1 MKKYRV
7 IVAHAGQQTSFRR
20 AEALKKGDMLH
31 KYITTVYLKKEK
43 MASLGLLK
51 KIARK
56 EYDRLI
62 LRNCPSL
69 DDTEVVQYDVIQN
82 LILIAINRVAK
93 LKKLYINL
101 NLYLSK
107 KFAKKVAS
115 YAKKENVDALIMMGA
130 APAAAFDDL
139 RDTKIIKIF
148 DMTSIAYNY
157 QSMIMQEMLLKM
169 PIEWRKYI
177 STSSDENTISE
188 LMKNIISADHI
199 ICSSDFAKQSLIAN
213 EIPQDRIH
221 VIRYGLEQ
229 NQKEHIKRNSS
240 KLELLYIGS
249 VSCEKGIY
257 FLLEAIKKINSY
269 EISLTLV
276 GKKYIDD
283 ELLEPYKRWC
293 SFVGDIPHAQVKQ
306 YYCCS
311 DIFILPTLFDSF
323 GRVISEAMSYGLPV
337 IGTDHAGA
345 ADYIDNGV
353 NGFVISAG
361 DIDSIADSIL
371 YFMNDRNEVK
381 RMGSNAAKTTQIHTW
396 VYYEK
401 EYVETIKRIIENEA
415 KDKSSL
421 FD

>member
-130 APAAAFDDL
+130 APAAAAGSGAGHGL
-139 RDTKIIKIF
+139 RPERRGACAHF
-148 DMTSIAYNY
+148 
-157 QSMIMQEMLLKM
+157 LFLFHR
-169 PIEWRKYI
+169 P
-177 STSSDENTISE
+177 
-188 LMKNIISADHI
+188 
-199 ICSSDFAKQSLIAN
+199 SLAGAGPH
-213 EIPQDRIH
+213 E
-221 VIRYGLEQ
+221 GL
-229 NQKEHIKRNSS
+229 
-240 KLELLYIGS
+240 
-249 VSCEKGIY
+249 
-257 FLLEAIKKINSY
+257 
-269 EISLTLV
+269 
-276 GKKYIDD
+276 
-283 ELLEPYKRWC
+283 
-293 SFVGDIPHAQVKQ
+293 
-306 YYCCS
+306 
-311 DIFILPTLFDSF
+311 F
-323 GRVISEAMSYGLPV
+323 GRPEGRL
-337 IGTDHAGA
+337 T
-345 ADYIDNGV
+345 
-353 NGFVISAG
+353 
-361 DIDSIADSIL
+361 
-371 YFMNDRNEVK
+371 
-381 RMGSNAAKTTQIHTW
+381 
-396 VYYEK
+396 
-401 EYVETIKRIIENEA
+401 
-415 KDKSSL
+415 
-421 FD
+421 